1 MARIVVVGPH
11 PDDQELG
18 MGGTIALL
26 AAQGHDVLLLDI
38 TDGSPTPH
46 GDRESRL
53 VEAEEA
59 RKALCPPE
67 ELIAAGKAMP
77 VRRLLLNLP
86 NRMVEHSVANRHKV
100 AGVYRAHQAQILFVP
115 HPEDAH
121 PDHLAVTRIA
131 TDARFDAKLTKIDM
145 PVPPGH
151 EKIGPPIYPRWV
163 FYYYCTHLRRPVDPT
178 FLMDIT
184 AYFPQKQRAIEAYR
198 TQFAGNPVNAAFPE
212 VLTSFN
218 RSMGWLIGAGFA
230 EPFWTREPL
239 GLAGFSGLLV

>member
-26 AAQGHDVLLLDI
+26 AAHGHDVLLLDI

-46 GDRESRL
+46 GDRASRL
-53 VEAEEA
+53 VEAEAA
-59 RKALCPPE
+59 RRALCPPE
-67 ELIAAGKAMP
+67 ELIAAGSARP
-77 VRRLLLNLP
+77 VRRLLLDLP
-86 NRMVEHSVANRHKV
+86 NRMVEHSLANRHKV

-131 TDARFDAKLTKIDM
+131 TDARFDAKLTKVDM

-151 EKIGPPIYPRWV
+151 EEIGPPIYPRWV

-178 FLMDIT
+178 FLVDIT

-198 TQFAGNPVNAAFPE
+198 TQFAANPVNAPFPE
-212 VLTSFN
+212 VLTAFN

-230 EPFWTREPL
+230 EPFWTKEPL
-239 GLAGFSGLLV
+239 GLGGFSGLLL